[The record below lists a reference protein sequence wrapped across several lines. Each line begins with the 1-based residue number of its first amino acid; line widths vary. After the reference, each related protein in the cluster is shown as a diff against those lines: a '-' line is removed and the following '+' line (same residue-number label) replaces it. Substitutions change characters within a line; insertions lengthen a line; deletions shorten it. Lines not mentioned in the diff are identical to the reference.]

1 MICLFIVVTSVKAN
15 PISVN
20 KLQNPFGYYSN
31 STSLVKDDFVNLKVE
46 NSGDFSVMTRFSVY
60 LDENTELS
68 SYHADRTAV
77 SSNKVKEH
85 LLEPT
90 AFTDDLYNED
100 NEAAWTKMMISK
112 DEEVNFEFSYSAVGG
127 NSEKKKINKFLSE
140 LVLDTEDPQQ
150 VNVVITSSNFNATS
164 YPSNSKHLW
173 VVRCHHDFIFN
184 LRILNFEVENEF
196 DGLNFYDLSEGSR
209 RLISEASGLGTTETN
224 TNNLLMV
231 FKSDCDSN
239 FSGFRA
245 VLTAVEKNI
254 AQETTSSVSDLP
266 KTTQSILETS
276 TYSPEK
282 TTKFY
287 GTTEINTTT
296 SQEPTQ
302 MDTTTSQ
309 EPTQMDTTT
318 SQEATEMSTTTSQK
332 TTQMG
337 TTTSQETTQMDT
349 TTSQEATEMSTTTSQ
364 KTTQMGTTTSQETT
378 QMDTTT
384 SQEATEMSTT
394 TSQEP
399 TQMDTTTYQEG
410 TQMDTTTS
418 QEATGMDTTTSQE
431 ATGMDTTTYQEGT
444 SVKMTTPSNLQTTT
458 SALGKLEVVEQD
470 MFWAEARQFC
480 ISKHGDLIQ
489 KDPRILTK
497 EGRNKLSEE
506 LGMQY
511 HNYHM
516 GIRRDQNNTNI
527 WRRSSDGVEVSLEGW
542 YPGYPRSDDGFD
554 FLYWYFFDNSNKN
567 TVYDFPDYQCYFI
580 CEY

>member
-1 MICLFIVVTSVKAN
+1 M
-15 PISVN
+15 
-20 KLQNPFGYYSN
+20 
-31 STSLVKDDFVNLKVE
+31 
-46 NSGDFSVMTRFSVY
+46 
-60 LDENTELS
+60 
-68 SYHADRTAV
+68 
-77 SSNKVKEH
+77 
-85 LLEPT
+85 
-90 AFTDDLYNED
+90 
-100 NEAAWTKMMISK
+100 
-112 DEEVNFEFSYSAVGG
+112 
-127 NSEKKKINKFLSE
+127 NKFLSE

-231 FKSDCDSN
+231 FKPDCDSN

-276 TYSPEK
+276 TYSSEK

-296 SQEPTQ
+296 L
-302 MDTTTSQ
+302 
-309 EPTQMDTTT
+309 
-318 SQEATEMSTTTSQK
+318 
-332 TTQMG
+332 
-337 TTTSQETTQMDT
+337 
-349 TTSQEATEMSTTTSQ
+349 
-364 KTTQMGTTTSQETT
+364 
-378 QMDTTT
+378 
-384 SQEATEMSTT
+384 
-394 TSQEP
+394 
-399 TQMDTTTYQEG
+399 
-410 TQMDTTTS
+410 
-418 QEATGMDTTTSQE
+418 
-431 ATGMDTTTYQEGT
+431 QEGT

-489 KDPRILTK
+489 KDPRILTL
-497 EGRNKLSEE
+497 EGRKQIYEE

-511 HNYHM
+511 DVYHT

-527 WRRSSDGVEVSLEGW
+527 FRRSRDGVQVSLEGW
-542 YPGYPRSDDGFD
+542 HSNGYPRSNDGYD
-554 FLYWYFFDNSNKN
+554 FLCWYFHDNSNKN
-567 TVYDFPDYQCYFI
+567 TVYNSYDYQSYFI

>member
-1 MICLFIVVTSVKAN
+1 M
-15 PISVN
+15 
-20 KLQNPFGYYSN
+20 
-31 STSLVKDDFVNLKVE
+31 
-46 NSGDFSVMTRFSVY
+46 
-60 LDENTELS
+60 
-68 SYHADRTAV
+68 
-77 SSNKVKEH
+77 
-85 LLEPT
+85 
-90 AFTDDLYNED
+90 
-100 NEAAWTKMMISK
+100 
-112 DEEVNFEFSYSAVGG
+112 
-127 NSEKKKINKFLSE
+127 NKFLSE
-140 LVLDTEDPQQ
+140 LILDTEDPQQ

-231 FKSDCDSN
+231 FKLDCDSN

-276 TYSPEK
+276 TYSPGK

-296 SQEPTQ
+296 LQEPTQ
-302 MDTTTSQ
+302 MDTTTLQ

-318 SQEATEMSTTTSQK
+318 SQEAT
-332 TTQMG
+332 QMG
-337 TTTSQETTQMDT
+337 TTTSQEPTQT
-349 TTSQEATEMSTTTSQ
+349 
-364 KTTQMGTTTSQETT
+364 G
-378 QMDTTT
+378 
-384 SQEATEMSTT
+384 TT

-458 SALGKLEVVEQD
+458 SALGKFEIVEHE
-470 MFWAEARQFC
+470 MSWTRARQFC

-516 GIRRDQNNTNI
+516 GIRRDATNKNI

-542 YPGYPRSDDGFD
+542 YPGYPYSDDGFD
-554 FLYWYFFDNSNKN
+554 FLIWYFWNNSIKN
-567 TVYDFPDYQCYFI
+567 TVYNNPDYSRYFI

>member
-1 MICLFIVVTSVKAN
+1 MFKYMICLFIVVTSVKAN

-85 LLEPT
+85 LLKPT

-276 TYSPEK
+276 TYSSEK

-296 SQEPTQ
+296 L
-302 MDTTTSQ
+302 
-309 EPTQMDTTT
+309 
-318 SQEATEMSTTTSQK
+318 
-332 TTQMG
+332 
-337 TTTSQETTQMDT
+337 
-349 TTSQEATEMSTTTSQ
+349 
-364 KTTQMGTTTSQETT
+364 
-378 QMDTTT
+378 
-384 SQEATEMSTT
+384 
-394 TSQEP
+394 
-399 TQMDTTTYQEG
+399 
-410 TQMDTTTS
+410 
-418 QEATGMDTTTSQE
+418 
-431 ATGMDTTTYQEGT
+431 QEGT

-489 KDPRILTK
+489 KDPRILTL
-497 EGRNKLSEE
+497 EGRKQIYEE

-511 HNYHM
+511 DVYHT

-527 WRRSSDGVEVSLEGW
+527 FRRSSDGVEVSLEGW
-542 YPGYPRSDDGFD
+542 YPGTPLSDDGRD
-554 FLYWYFFDNSNKN
+554 FLYCSFDNDSNKN
-567 TVYDFPDYQCYFI
+567 YVFDYGDQRRYFI
-580 CEY
+580 CEYYK